1 MYDLCIFLEIFNI
14 FFLLV
19 FILLILLEYLEI
31 NVVFLDIK

>member
-1 MYDLCIFLEIFNI
+1 MYDLYIFLEIFNI